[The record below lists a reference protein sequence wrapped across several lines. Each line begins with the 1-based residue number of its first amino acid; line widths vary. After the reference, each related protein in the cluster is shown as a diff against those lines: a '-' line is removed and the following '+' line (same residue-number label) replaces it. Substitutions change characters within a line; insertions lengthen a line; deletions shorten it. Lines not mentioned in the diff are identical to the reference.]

1 MILNKHQRQM
11 VWQWNKYSQPVRVI
25 LDFTKTRK
33 TLLSDFLKES
43 NMIEE
48 FKSDPTALV
57 EVIEDID
64 TRIGYEHSCY
74 LDEKERG
81 GLSEICSCGAG
92 KQEFLNALE
101 EGERLRNE

>member
-1 MILNKHQRQM
+1 MYTCALCNEKACRSGERD
-11 VWQWNKYSQPVRVI
+11 KYPKNCPSR
-25 LDFTKTRK
+25 
-33 TLLSDFLKES
+33 E
-43 NMIEE
+43 
-48 FKSDPTALV
+48 V